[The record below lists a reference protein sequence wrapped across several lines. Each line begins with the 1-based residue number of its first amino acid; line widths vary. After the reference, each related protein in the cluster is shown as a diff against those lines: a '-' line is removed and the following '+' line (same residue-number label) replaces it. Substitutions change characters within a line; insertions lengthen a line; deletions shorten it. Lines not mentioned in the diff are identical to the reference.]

1 MLLNKLHHLALNGS
15 KFRTSRLATQ
25 MVAAMAALSIS
36 YGASAGALYNK
47 ADKTDPINLN
57 IAGQVVAE
65 GDVYMDNHTWFDA
78 TDSLVIKGS
87 LLSVTDPTDTPC
99 LQLNSGKKAEIHQ
112 DIRTHT
118 IKVSQGATV
127 AVGGE
132 IDVDLLQL
140 EGKLTDLTGKSEL
153 NNKVTVGS
161 MYVTGSDLTFGN
173 LVVKAG
179 GTLEVIGGSLT
190 AKQGEFGKEGAVLD
204 RVSAHNGA
212 KVSFT
217 GDVYAN
223 NVTFSG
229 ETSELSVGGT
239 LHLSGSNST
248 GAGIAN
254 VKNLVVEGSGW
265 HQFDSQLVMNVE
277 QDMVV
282 EGGTL
287 GILPTATLKVG
298 NSLTLKNDAFMR
310 LQSTDKEL
318 KLKKLV
324 LAKESVTQDGFQTY
338 GAPVSIDIV
347 EVQGGGRID
356 AYGVNSP
363 DLEQKITIGT
373 LHVAEDSEFAFSNS
387 RSDNA
392 DAQSK
397 ADISIG
403 SVVLEKNASFENGV
417 WKEPV
422 DEKFRGGANVTI
434 KNLSGEDAEIT
445 NHNTAMTIGEGNDA
459 VVAFNGKITDVEN
472 SVALTLNERSSWTV
486 ASKSNVGEL
495 TLDGGMID
503 VSKTDGDLALATLNG
518 EGGTIVLDASKTNTV
533 DVAATDENTRVEVK
547 ASENA
552 DLVTGDQAAG
562 MVDRLEGVDN
572 KIGRVDEGMY
582 NGAINVDADG
592 NVTVERNR
600 LLADTLELAS
610 TSTLSLNRILMNDV
624 RKRLGDIRSTTDAS
638 GVWARYDGG
647 KLSGNGTTNKFHT
660 IQVGGDAMPF
670 AGMPLRLGVTASY
683 TTGDVDHTR
692 GDADMDA
699 YSFAAYGTWFAD
711 NGMFAD
717 LIARVAKAESDM
729 TVDGVYKGSLDNMA
743 YSLSGEFGW
752 RLALNNM
759 FYAEPQVEATYT
771 YIDSD
776 TMTLN
781 GGNSS
786 YHYEVEGIDSFIG
799 RLGVL
804 AGMTCPNDMGDVY
817 LRASVVHEFMGDAE
831 IKGANG
837 ATLENDGKDTWFEY
851 GVGANFRVGQD
862 AYVWVDL
869 ERTAG
874 ALVDEDIRGMIG
886 VRVGF

>member
-1 MLLNKLHHLALNGS
+1 MLLNKRHHLSLNGS
-15 KFRTSRLATQ
+15 KFKTSRLATQ
-25 MVAAMAALSIS
+25 MIAAMAALSIS
-36 YGASAGALYNK
+36 YGASAGALYHN

-57 IAGQVVAE
+57 TAGEVVVK
-65 GDVYMDNHTWFDA
+65 GDAYMNGHTWFDA
-78 TDSLVIKGS
+78 TDSLVISGS
-87 LLSVTDPTDTPC
+87 LLSVTDPTGTPN
-99 LQLNSGKKAEIHQ
+99 LELYSGKKLEIHQ
-112 DIRTHT
+112 DIRTSG
-118 IKVSQGATV
+118 IEVKQGATV

-132 IDVDLLQL
+132 IEVDSLTLN
-140 EGKLTDLTGKSEL
+140 GKLTDLTGKSEL
-153 NNKVTVGS
+153 NNKVTVGTLS
-161 MYVTGSDLTFGN
+161 ATGSDLTFGN
-173 LVVKAG
+173 LFVKAG
-179 GTLEVIGGSLT
+179 GALSVNGGSLT
-190 AKQGEFGKEGAVLD
+190 ATNGEFGKEGAVLNG
-204 RVSAHNGA
+204 VSAKNGA
-212 KVSFT
+212 KVSLT
-217 GDVYAN
+217 GDVYAKD
-223 NVTFSG
+223 VTFSG

-239 LHLSGSNST
+239 LHLSGSNSH
-248 GAGIAN
+248 GAGIVN
-254 VKNLVVEGSGW
+254 VKNLVVEGSAW
-265 HQFDSQLVMNVE
+265 NQFDDQLVMNVE

-282 EGGTL
+282 EGGIL
-287 GILPTATLKVG
+287 GIMPTATLKVG
-298 NSLTLKNDAFMR
+298 NSLTLKDDASMQYR
-310 LQSTDKEL
+310 STDKEL
-318 KLKKLV
+318 RFKKLV
-324 LAKESVTQDGFQTY
+324 LAKESVNQDGFQTW

-373 LHVAEDSEFAFSNS
+373 LHVTEGSEFAFSNS
-387 RSDNA
+387 RVDNA
-392 DAQSK
+392 GAQSK

-403 SVVLEKNASFENGV
+403 SVVLDKNASFENGV
-417 WKEPV
+417 WKEP
-422 DEKFRGGANVTI
+422 EKFRGGANVTI
-434 KNLSGEDAEIT
+434 KHLSGEDAEIT
-445 NHNTAMTIGEGNDA
+445 NHNTAMTIGEGDDS
-459 VVAFNGKITDVEN
+459 VVAFNGTITDVEN
-472 SVALTLNERSSWTV
+472 SVELTLNERSAWTV

-495 TLDGGMID
+495 TVDGGMID
-503 VSKTDGDLALATLNG
+503 VSKTDDDLALATLNG

-592 NVTVERNR
+592 TVTVERNR

-610 TSTLSLNRILMNDV
+610 ASTLSLNRILMNDV
-624 RKRLGDIRSTTDAS
+624 RKRLGDIRSATDAS

-647 KLSGNGTTNKFHT
+647 KLSGDGTTNKFHT
-660 IQVGGDAMPF
+660 IQVGGDTMPF

-683 TTGDVDHTR
+683 TTGDVDYTR
-692 GDADMDA
+692 GSADMDA

-717 LIARVAKAESDM
+717 VIARVAKAESDM

-781 GGNSS
+781 GGNAS
-786 YHYEVEGIDSFIG
+786 YHYDVEGIDSFIG

-804 AGMTCPNDMGDVY
+804 AGMTCPNGMGDVY

-837 ATLENDGKDTWFEY
+837 ATLENDGKDTWLEY